1 MFCDKGE
8 MTFCLCCSKSCYK
21 KSKLKQT
28 AYFLFASVII
38 SLCQKF
44 LCVER
49 DYFIAI
55 LSISR
60 KLSKYIANMAH
71 WFHRN
76 PLKATAPTNFEIK
89 MIVQDVE
96 ALKVLR

>member
-1 MFCDKGE
+1 MNRAAKISI
-8 MTFCLCCSKSCYK
+8 LQ
-21 KSKLKQT
+21 QT
-28 AYFLFASVII
+28 ANFLFASVII